1 VTHIDERRLETDLGY
16 RFEYLAGFMGFA
28 AEDIAAIHAAAP
40 ALAPLVP
47 SLVDAVYDKLQGYD
61 ATWRHFVPRQFGY
74 EGSVPESLDELTQ
87 EHEQIQY
94 RKQHL
99 GRYLA
104 SLVTREHDG
113 KMVAYLDMVGKMHT
127 PKAGSR
133 DLDVPLVQM
142 NALMGFVSDALTATI
157 LGLGLN
163 REREVRTVRAF
174 NKLLWLQNDLINRHY
189 QGLEMRVA
197 VPADPALWN
206 GGRSPIR
213 V

>member
-1 VTHIDERRLETDLGY
+1 MTHIDERRLETDLGY

-47 SLVDAVYDKLQGYD
+47 ALVDAVYDKLQGYD
-61 ATWRHFVPRQFGY
+61 ATWRHFLPRQHGY
-74 EGSVPESLDELTQ
+74 DGPVPGRLEELTK
-87 EHEQIQY
+87 EHEQIEF

-99 GRYLA
+99 GRYLV
-104 SLVTREHDG
+104 SLVTRAYDA

-127 PKAGSR
+127 PRAGSS

-142 NALMGFVSDALTATI
+142 NALMGFVSDALTATV
-157 LGLGLN
+157 LGLGLD
-163 REREVRTVRAF
+163 REQEVRTVRAF

-189 QGLEMRVA
+189 EGAREPSRRV
-197 VPADPALWN
+197 
-206 GGRSPIR
+206 G
-213 V
+213 